1 MSTEDKIWTVLFC
14 CGFSIFAVV
23 MVLACVGRV
32 VPACKIPG
40 GGMTPCISAIWDV
53 IVTAIGTAVIAVFSW
68 IGFRYIQSSVEGGGW
83 LVPPA
88 LVVLSTII
96 LLAILATAVSVGIR
110 GICRRIRRS
119 RAERRLEILEVL
131 SSLANLLGL
140 RIYDMGGYCVEIWA
154 DNLSALPEQGHRV
167 FWSSSQEAVR
177 GFLIGWRERQWL
189 YVRQESRRIAVD
201 NGPRTVDLPIKKP
214 WAFDLYYRLWKI
226 FRRK

>member
-1 MSTEDKIWTVLFC
+1 MASTAEGAFPAAAFVLFYIL
-14 CGFSIFAVV
+14 F
-23 MVLACVGRV
+23 
-32 VPACKIPG
+32 PA
-40 GGMTPCISAIWDV
+40 TV
-53 IVTAIGTAVIAVFSW
+53 
-68 IGFRYIQSSVEGGGW
+68 
-83 LVPPA
+83 
-88 LVVLSTII
+88 
-96 LLAILATAVSVGIR
+96 LATAIVAGVR
-110 GICRRIRRS
+110 ALVRRIRRS